1 MIEKILK
8 LSKKLILIKST
19 SENQKALDEILKL
32 SLFELK
38 EYPKKIFKSKG
49 VKSALIFN
57 KKGNFKKF
65 KIILNGHLDVIPGK
79 ENQYK
84 PVIKGNKLYGVGSA
98 DMKASVSCLIFAFKE
113 VAKKVNYPLA
123 LQLVTDEEVGGFNGT
138 KYQIE
143 KGIRSDFVI
152 VGESTNFNIEN
163 KAKGIL
169 WLKIFAKGKT
179 GHSARPWMGENAI
192 LKMNTFLQ
200 KLKEKYPW
208 PKKENWVTTFNISSI
223 KTNNEAFNKIP
234 DYCEVWCDV
243 RYIPEEK
250 NQILKNLKKLL
261 PKGFILKTLVN
272 EPPFYVSEKNPYVK
286 LLVKLIKRE
295 TKKGGKLIGGH
306 GSSDARHFTRVSCP
320 AVEFGPIYGGIGS
333 DNEWV
338 EIPSLEKYFQI
349 LKDFLLSLR

>member
-1 MIEKILK
+1 MIEKILEF
-8 LSKKLILIKST
+8 SKKLILIKST
-19 SENQKALDEILKL
+19 NENKKALDDALRFSL
-32 SLFELK
+32 SELK
-38 EYPKKIFKSKG
+38 EYPKIIFESKG
-49 VKSALIFN
+49 VKSVLIFN

-169 WLKIFAKGKT
+169 WLKIFTKGKT

-208 PKKENWVTTFNISSI
+208 PKKEKWVTTLNISSI

-234 DYCEVWCDV
+234 DYCEVWCDI

-272 EPPFYVSEKNPYVK
+272 ESPFYVNERNPYVK

-338 EIPSLEKYFQI
+338 DIPSLEKYFQI
-349 LKDFLLSLR
+349 LKNFLFSLH